1 MSAKKLLTEALLSLD
16 YFFFGSE
23 PTSMDYEELAAR
35 IEELES
41 GEREAAV
48 MLGRELMKFKRK
60 PPRGRSHWIH
70 LLWRLMQAYSG
81 SEHPTVEDM
90 EEVLKQAGECERLRI
105 SLVLRSTESGVVR
118 GIPELLGSAEFGA
131 ISLEVREKEGEGE

>member
-41 GEREAAV
+41 GERSGGHAWQ
-48 MLGRELMKFKRK
+48 GLMKFKRK
-60 PPRGRSHWIH
+60 PYAAG
-70 LLWRLMQAYSG
+70 ATG
-81 SEHPTVEDM
+81 ST
-90 EEVLKQAGECERLRI
+90 C
-105 SLVLRSTESGVVR
+105 
-118 GIPELLGSAEFGA
+118 FG
-131 ISLEVREKEGEGE
+131 G

>member
-48 MLGRELMKFKRK
+48 MLGR
-60 PPRGRSHWIH
+60 
-70 LLWRLMQAYSG
+70 G
-81 SEHPTVEDM
+81 S
-90 EEVLKQAGECERLRI
+90 
-105 SLVLRSTESGVVR
+105 
-118 GIPELLGSAEFGA
+118 
-131 ISLEVREKEGEGE
+131 